1 MELKRFGRKEN
12 TAEDA
17 ASKEKRQKTD
27 RRTAILKAFGRGKE
41 DGNGAV
47 NEIVFGDA
55 APEVSPAVPVF
66 SAGSDGFT
74 AGVRSAEPM
83 ISLDAAEE
91 GPSWKKGLVL
101 NISGAVLLMAF
112 LSMFCMVT
120 YSVALIPWLAPGA
133 LVFLG
138 MGILESVKPGRP
150 KWIAAGAIAALLA
163 VSVVALRG
171 AVAGG
176 IADLINQFYDAAEA
190 AQAYLYKRIP
200 GGGGDPRMG
209 AAWISCLT
217 GLLASLPPAK
227 YRREALALVT
237 LIAMFAFAYYGLL
250 PSAICAAVLLAAL
263 LIAVPRGNIVS
274 SLPLLLAVMLVFG
287 AVVLIDP
294 GENAAVSRLDE
305 NYRDRFAL
313 NSRLIQDIEEQIEIP
328 DEISDPSAADTPQ
341 DDTVLG
347 TLPKKYLGLAA
358 AVLII
363 AALVAAAYMAWR
375 RIDKK
380 RKALREGIDSHD
392 PKTAVTAM
400 FPYTVRWLKAGGID
414 TDAHPFSELTP
425 YIAGE
430 YSQDYANRYRKMYLL
445 WREAAYSDHRIG
457 EQEKKGMEEFLRDT
471 TEMIRE
477 KLTFTDRLRV
487 MLKYSL

>member
-1 MELKRFGRKEN
+1 MDLKKFARKEN
-12 TAEDA
+12 IPPE
-17 ASKEKRQKTD
+17 EKPQKAD
-27 RRTAILKAFGRGKE
+27 RKTAILKAFGRGKE
-41 DGNGAV
+41 AESAPV

-55 APEVSPAVPVF
+55 SPEAAPAGPAF
-66 SAGSDGFT
+66 SAGSDAFT

-83 ISLDAAEE
+83 ISTDAAES

-112 LSMFCMVT
+112 MSLFCMVT
-120 YSVALIPWLAPGA
+120 YSTALIPFLVPGA

-138 MGILESVKPGRP
+138 MGILEAVKPGKP
-150 KWIAAGAIAALLA
+150 KWIAAGVIAALLFVA
-163 VSVVALRG
+163 IIALRS
-171 AVAGG
+171 AVGGG

-190 AQAYLYKRIP
+190 AQAYLYKRMP

-209 AAWISCLT
+209 AAWISCLI

-250 PSAICAAVLLAAL
+250 PSGICIAVLLAAL
-263 LIAVPRGNIVS
+263 LVAVPKGNVLS

-287 AVVLIDP
+287 AVIVISP
-294 GENAAVSRLDE
+294 GENAAISRADE
-305 NYRDRFAL
+305 NFRDRFAL
-313 NSRLIQDIEEQIEIP
+313 NSRLIQDLEQQIEIP
-328 DEISDPSAADTPQ
+328 EELNDPSSYDTPQ
-341 DDTVLG
+341 DDSTVG
-347 TLPKKYLGLAA
+347 SLPKKYLGIAIAL
-358 AVLII
+358 LILLMI
-363 AALVAAAYMAWR
+363 AAAAYTLWR

-392 PKTAVTAM
+392 PRTAVTAM
-400 FPYTVRWLKAGGID
+400 FPYTVRWLKAGGLD
-414 TDAHPFSELTP
+414 TDAHPFNELTP

-430 YSQDYANRYRKMYLL
+430 YSQDYANRYRRMYLL
-445 WREAAYSDHRIG
+445 WREAAYSEHRVD
-457 EQEKKGMEEFLRDT
+457 EQTKNSMAEFLKDT
-471 TEMIRE
+471 TEMIKE
-477 KLTFTDRLRV
+477 KLTFTEKLRV